1 MKSHNLLSGKKGIV
15 FGPLDQSSL
24 GWHIA
29 LAAYNEGAEV
39 AISNTALALR
49 MGKPQELAALCGNA
63 PLIACDASDQKEVIA
78 CFEKLREVYGKIDFI
93 VHAIGMSGNIRKGVP
108 YEDLNYEWYHKTLDV
123 SGMTLHRLIAAA
135 LASDVLNDGASILAL
150 SYLAAQRAFSTYT
163 DMAEAK
169 ALLESVAR
177 NFGSRLGHRGIRVN
191 TISQAPTRTRAGSGI
206 EDFERLYRYSDL
218 LSPLG
223 NPSAEECADYCVM
236 YLSDYTQKVTMQNL
250 LHDGGFSMMGM
261 TQPML
266 RLMTSDISEESLRKA
281 GFEEVVIER
290 TLAELKELSE
300 VKQ

>member
-1 MKSHNLLSGKKGIV
+1 MKPHKLLEGKKGIV
-15 FGPLDQSSL
+15 FGPLDPSSL

-29 LAAYNEGAEV
+29 LAAYHEGAQV

-63 PLIACDASDQKEVIA
+63 PLIACDASDQNEVNA
-78 CFEKLREVYGKIDFI
+78 CFGKLSEIFGKVDFI

-108 YEDLNYEWYHKTLDV
+108 YEKLNYEWYHKTVDV
-123 SGMTLHRLIAAA
+123 SGMTLHRLIASA
-135 LASDVLNDGASILAL
+135 LASDVLNDGASVLAL

-206 EDFERLYRYSDL
+206 EDFDRLYRYSDL

-223 NPSAEECADYCVM
+223 NPSAEECADYCVL
-236 YLSDYTQKVTMQNL
+236 YLSDYTRKVTMQNL
-250 LHDGGFSMMGM
+250 LHDGGFSQMGM

-266 RLMTSDISEESLRKA
+266 RLLTRGLDEEALRQA
-281 GFEEVVIER
+281 GFEDTVIER
-290 TLAELKELSE
+290 TIAEWNEE
-300 VKQ
+300 NTQ